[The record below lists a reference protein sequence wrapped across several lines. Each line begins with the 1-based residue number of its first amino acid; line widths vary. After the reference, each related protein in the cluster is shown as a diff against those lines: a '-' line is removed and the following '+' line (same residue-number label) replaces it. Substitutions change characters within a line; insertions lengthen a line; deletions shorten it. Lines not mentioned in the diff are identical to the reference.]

1 MNEIIEKAREFMKAE
16 KIDFLLVNS
25 TNEFL
30 VEYNRLSENAR
41 YLLTGFS
48 GSTGDALLCRDRLY
62 LFVDGRYHIQADL
75 ETDPKVVTVIKL
87 QAGQSQLGEISRI
100 VPHHAVVGV
109 CGKKN
114 SQKRLEEMEKHFK
127 VKLLDFDGI
136 DTAAPDF
143 GEIEDLSECVCGQT
157 SEEKIRQIQRT
168 LDYNESILFTNPED
182 VSYLYNKRDFSKPYS
197 SKILA
202 KALITSSQDI
212 FFSEDKLNHFDKYIS
227 SDIVYVDE
235 NTITAHDYLL
245 LGRRARSMK
254 ENPVQA
260 MRTVKNDTE
269 IAHLKTAFERTDM
282 AVCAIRDYIENNDGI
297 SEYDIDQKLE
307 ECFKQFGAKSLS
319 FKSIVAHNQNSALA
333 HYSKSSKEEI
343 IKEGSLILID
353 CGAYYEGGLATDI
366 TRVFVK
372 GKPDELQREVY
383 TTVLKAFLNAFN
395 YPVTSETTGY
405 EIDSLARKI
414 FDENKIEGFTFN
426 HGLGHGIGINVH
438 EAPPN
443 LGCGEIAK
451 SSIKE
456 NMCFT
461 IEPGLY
467 NKELFGVRLENS
479 CYLKDGKI
487 NSFTSMC
494 YEKKLID
501 YSILTEQETEW
512 LGQFE
517 VR

>member
-16 KIDFLLVNS
+16 KVDFLLVNS

-48 GSTGDALLCRDRLY
+48 GSTGDALLSRNKLY

-75 ETDPKVVTVIKL
+75 ETDPKVVTVVKL
-87 QAGQSQLGEISRI
+87 QTGQSQLCEMAKLI
-100 VPHHAVVGV
+100 PHHAVVGV

-136 DTAAPDF
+136 ETDAPDF
-143 GEIEDLSECVCGQT
+143 GVIEDLRECVCGQT
-157 SEEKIRQIQRT
+157 AEEKIRQIQKT

-212 FFSEDKLNHFDKYIS
+212 FFSEEKQKNFDKYVS
-227 SDIVYVDE
+227 SDIVYVDA

-245 LGRRARSMK
+245 LGRRARIMK

-282 AVCAIRDYIENNDGI
+282 ALRAIRDYIENNDGI

-307 ECFKQFGAKSLS
+307 EYFKQFNTK
-319 FKSIVAHNQNSALA
+319 
-333 HYSKSSKEEI
+333 I
-343 IKEGSLILID
+343 IET
-353 CGAYYEGGLATDI
+353 TDI

-372 GKPDELQREVY
+372 GTPTTLQRKVY
-383 TTVLKAFLNAFN
+383 TTVLKTFLNAFN
-395 YPVTSETTGY
+395 YPITTETTGY
-405 EIDSLARKI
+405 EIDNLARTI
-414 FDENKIEGFTFN
+414 FEKNKIEGFVFN

-451 SSIKE
+451 TSIKE

-467 NKELFGVRLENS
+467 NKEHFGVRLENS
-479 CYLKDGKI
+479 CYFKDGKI

-501 YSILTEQETEW
+501 YSMLTEQEQEW